1 MRVLCGGEDG
11 VMGVYGGELLPDAHR
26 EAVNR
31 LVRID
36 AVYVYPRQRAIITHS
51 IQERLPLPYGTVVR
65 IRVIMEIGKAGAA
78 NEDEYGRMVES
89 ALRRLL
95 KADWMQGDRE
105 VQEILAGRAGKA
117 LTGVSGFYARK

>member
-36 AVYVYPRQRAIITHS
+36 AIYVYPRQRAIITHS
-51 IQERLPLPYGTVVR
+51 IQERLPLPYGAVVR
-65 IRVIMEIGKAGAA
+65 IRVIMEVGKAGAA
-78 NEDEYGRMVES
+78 DEREYGEMVER

-95 KADWMQGDRE
+95 RAEWTENDKE
-105 VQEILAGRAGKA
+105 VREILEGRAGR
-117 LTGVSGFYARK
+117 LLMGVSGSYARQ